1 MRSKTTGYYAAFFA
15 AVVAF
20 TAVLMVLAA
29 LLSWQAVLSL
39 QQEAEAVAFFEQ
51 HPLPSSLPSCAI
63 APAPTKANRATAN
76 ANFFMFSLV
85 EMVCFTV

>member
-1 MRSKTTGYYAAFFA
+1 MRSKTTGHYAAFLA

-20 TAVLMVLAA
+20 TAVLVFFADLV
-29 LLSWQAVLSL
+29 SWQAVLSL
-39 QQEAEAVAFFEQ
+39 QHDAEAVAFFEQ

>member
-1 MRSKTTGYYAAFFA
+1 MRSKTTGHYAAFLA

-20 TAVLMVLAA
+20 TAVLVFLAD
-29 LLSWQAVLSL
+29 LVSWQAVLSF
-39 QQEAEAVAFFEQ
+39 QHDAEAVAFFEQ

-63 APAPTKANRATAN
+63 APAPTKANRASAN
-76 ANFFMFSLV
+76 SYFFMFSLV

>member
-1 MRSKTTGYYAAFFA
+1 MRSKTTGHYAAFLV

-20 TAVLMVLAA
+20 TAVLVFFADLV
-29 LLSWQAVLSL
+29 SWQAVLSL
-39 QQEAEAVAFFEQ
+39 QHDAEAVAFFEQ